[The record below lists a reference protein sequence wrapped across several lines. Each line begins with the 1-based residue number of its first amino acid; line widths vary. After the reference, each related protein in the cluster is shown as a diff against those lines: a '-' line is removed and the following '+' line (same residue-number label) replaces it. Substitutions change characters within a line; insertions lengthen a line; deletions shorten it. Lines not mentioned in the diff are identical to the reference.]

1 MADRKI
7 TDLTALTTPASA
19 DVLPIVDVS
28 EAAAADKNKKI
39 TVGEL
44 FKGVPDGTAA
54 TPAIAFESDDG
65 NGIFLST
72 TDTVGIATNG
82 SSRMTVSTTAV
93 TSTLP
98 VIVPDGTA
106 GAPSVAFTG
115 SGTDT
120 GFYSDAA
127 NTLAASTGGTN
138 ALYIDSSQ
146 RVGIGTTSPGTTA
159 GGVDIS
165 SGGIGA
171 IIGADGSASTRTNST
186 DKVFRIGSYHYT
198 NSEEPVCIAFGQN
211 LNNNNELNFGG
222 GTAALNAAT
231 YIRFFTAANNTTTSG
246 SEHARIDSSGRLG
259 LGTSTPDALLQV
271 GALDAS
277 GTSRGGIA
285 VKTAASAG
293 TFGESAIYIEESS
306 GAEGFYIGVNSDGAL
321 FFSNSGTTTPLFI
334 GDDDRVGIGNT
345 TPGSFDASANQLVV
359 GSGSGDQG
367 VTLYAGTASSS
378 AINFADGTAG
388 SASYVGRILYQH
400 SSNALTFHTNGGT
413 EGMRLDSSQRLLV
426 GTSTNRTGSGLQF
439 QVEGTSYASSSG
451 SFIRNENGS
460 SGASLILGK
469 SRGTTDNS
477 YTIVQS
483 GDGLGT
489 LQFTGTDGSTDI
501 PAAYIQGFVD
511 GTPGTNDMPG
521 RLVFSTTLDGA
532 SSPTERMRIDSSGRV
547 GIGTESPGHTLV
559 VRSGT
564 ANSAIAN
571 FTGFTVGRGLVIA
584 TENDGGVG
592 DDTIIYNATES
603 TGSHVFQVNAS
614 EKARIDSSG
623 RLLVGTNTTTLNH
636 PIQVVAASDVNA
648 IAIIGRA
655 SDDIGELSFYEND
668 QTTKL
673 GEIQYRQDH
682 LNFRHRVG
690 DIRFATG
697 GTTERM
703 RIQTDGTVLIGTAD
717 DGALSDSGLI
727 IYNNAACVY
736 KEPGSANHDF
746 LDFYRGTDG
755 SLTRVGNIRTT
766 GSATTYSTSSDYRL
780 KENVVPLTGAADRLN
795 QLQVHRFNFIADPDT
810 TVDGFLAHEA
820 QAVVPEAV
828 HGTKDEVDDDGNPVY
843 QGIDQSKLVPLLT
856 AALQEALQRI
866 ETLEQRLSDAG
877 IA

>member
-532 SSPTERMRIDSSGRV
+532 SSPTERMRITNSGNIYVNTTSQLNSARLSLRTSTEGNGITIENTSSSGFTGVVVDRTV
-547 GIGTESPGHTLV
+547 SDGDLVSFLQAGTLEGVISV
-559 VRSGT
+559 SGT
-564 ANSAIAN
+564 TITYGGGHLARWSQLPNEEDPSAI
-571 FTGFTVGRGLVIA
+571 L
-584 TENDGGVG
+584 
-592 DDTIIYNATES
+592 
-603 TGSHVFQVNAS
+603 
-614 EKARIDSSG
+614 K
-623 RLLVGTNTTTLNH
+623 
-636 PIQVVAASDVNA
+636 
-648 IAIIGRA
+648 
-655 SDDIGELSFYEND
+655 
-668 QTTKL
+668 
-673 GEIQYRQDH
+673 
-682 LNFRHRVG
+682 
-690 DIRFATG
+690 
-697 GTTERM
+697 
-703 RIQTDGTVLIGTAD
+703 GTVLSNLDEMCNWGEEENEQLNKTKVSEVEGDPNVAGVFVSTSPSEDGPLDFFVAMTGDMIIRIAQGVTVQRGDLLMSAGDGTAKPQD
-717 DGALSDSGLI
+717 DDI
-727 IYNNAACVY
+727 IRSKTIAKVTSTHVSETYA
-736 KEPGSANHDF
+736 
-746 LDFYRGTDG
+746 DG
-755 SLTRVGNIRTT
+755 S
-766 GSATTYSTSSDYRL
+766 YC
-780 KENVVPLTGAADRLN
+780 VPCVLMAC
-795 QLQVHRFNFIADPDT
+795 
-810 TVDGFLAHEA
+810 
-820 QAVVPEAV
+820 
-828 HGTKDEVDDDGNPVY
+828 
-843 QGIDQSKLVPLLT
+843 
-856 AALQEALQRI
+856 
-866 ETLEQRLSDAG
+866 
-877 IA
+877 